1 MNAYDIMHEW
11 DRAVGNPS
19 RSDAELDRDI
29 PGKLS
34 GDDYEGWKAL
44 LEARDKPAI
53 VKGMRLWG
61 MPIEPLGGFEMDE
74 RIETAERPD
83 LLN

>member
-1 MNAYDIMHEW
+1 VNAYDIMHEW
-11 DRAVGNPS
+11 DRAVGNPP
-19 RSDAELDRDI
+19 RTDAELDRDI
-29 PGKLS
+29 PGKLA

-61 MPIEPLGGFEMDE
+61 MPIEPLGGFQMDE
-74 RIETAERPD
+74 HIATAERPD